1 MKLKS
6 LLRGY
11 KFSKI
16 VYSIAMPIFFI
27 FLLIKS
33 ILAFKEYPNMPS
45 EGWRLLIIAVAL
57 LIGFLI
63 MNKYMS
69 KKIADIQAEIDAE
82 EKNKNNANQ

>member
-16 VYSIAMPIFFI
+16 VYSIAMPIFSL
-27 FLLIKS
+27 FLLIKA
-33 ILAFKEYPNMPS
+33 ILAFRDYPDMPS
-45 EGWRLLIIAVAL
+45 EGVRLLVGAVV
-57 LIGFLI
+57 IFVGFLI

-82 EKNKNNANQ
+82 EKNKNNSNQ

>member
-1 MKLKS
+1 
-6 LLRGY
+6 
-11 KFSKI
+11 
-16 VYSIAMPIFFI
+16 
-27 FLLIKS
+27 
-33 ILAFKEYPNMPS
+33 MPS

-57 LIGFLI
+57 LLGFLI

>member
-1 MKLKS
+1 MKNINKH
-6 LLRGY
+6 LRGY

-16 VYSIAMPIFFI
+16 VYSIAMPIFSL

-33 ILAFKEYPNMPS
+33 IIAFRDYPDMPS
-45 EGWRLLIIAVAL
+45 EGIRLLVGAVV
-57 LIGFLI
+57 IFVGFLI

-82 EKNKNNANQ
+82 EKFNNQK